1 MAKIKT
7 ALIEP
12 EIDQRLVDE
21 RGPTAERMRG
31 TEFEVGD
38 SGVLT
43 IRQDPIQRAFARR
56 TLTRRQLD
64 AAEEYRK
71 HWELAQLDGSPQSP
85 DLDRVIG
92 QGSPERLCRTD
103 QEVASFEKIGRARR
117 AIREKRDAAGER
129 GDYTIQVLE
138 LIVCW
143 GETFADAGRVVEYGA
158 KYMERGALGH
168 LRGALN
174 ILIDEWGL

>member
-21 RGPTAERMRG
+21 RGPTAERMKG
-31 TEFEVGD
+31 AEFEVGD

-43 IRQDPIQRAFARR
+43 IRQSPVERAFARG
-56 TLTRRQLD
+56 TLTARQLD
-64 AAEEYRK
+64 ASERFYA
-71 HWELAQLDGSPQSP
+71 HWRRAQLDGSPQSP
-85 DLDRVIG
+85 DLDRVLG
-92 QGSPERLCRTD
+92 QGSPERMCRT
-103 QEVASFEKIGRARR
+103 EAEAASFHVIGRLTGI
-117 AIREKRDAAGER
+117 IRLKRDAAGER
-129 GDYTIQVLE
+129 GDHTVQVLE
-138 LIVCW
+138 LIVCR
-143 GETFADAGRVVEYGA
+143 ENTFAQAGQIIGFRGA
-158 KYMERGALGH
+158 AAESRALGH